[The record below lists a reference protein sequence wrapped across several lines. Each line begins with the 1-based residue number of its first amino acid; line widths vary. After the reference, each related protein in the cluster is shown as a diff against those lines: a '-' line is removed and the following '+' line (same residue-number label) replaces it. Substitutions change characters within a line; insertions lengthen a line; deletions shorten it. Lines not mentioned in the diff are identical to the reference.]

1 MEEVVLV
8 KGIRTPFGNFGGS
21 LKEIPAVVLGAKV
34 IRAALDKVPVAD
46 NEIDF
51 VVMGHC
57 LPGSGQSPARQAII
71 AAGLPLET
79 NALTIERA
87 CCSAMQSIG
96 MGF

>member
-51 VVMGHC
+51 VVMGTAF
-57 LPGSGQSPARQAII
+57 PGRGSRRPARRSSPQVC
-71 AAGLPLET
+71 PWKP
-79 NALTIERA
+79 
-87 CCSAMQSIG
+87 MP
-96 MGF
+96 